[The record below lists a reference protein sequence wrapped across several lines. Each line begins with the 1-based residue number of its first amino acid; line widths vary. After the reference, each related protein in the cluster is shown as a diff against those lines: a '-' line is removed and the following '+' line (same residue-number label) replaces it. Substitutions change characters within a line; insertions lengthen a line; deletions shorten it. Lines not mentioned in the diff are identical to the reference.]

1 MSRAHRPGV
10 AAARSTG
17 ETDAAG
23 AVTPLRSVAVR
34 LWAAPAS
41 LLGLA
46 LAVPWLALGGRM
58 ARRDGV
64 LEITAPLRLLWPVR
78 PGVHRRRAVLFDAIT
93 FGHVVLA
100 RSAAAHDP
108 ASGLAPEWERVLS
121 APFVVNPEYGTRC
134 TTVILLGHDG
144 AAWIGER
151 RFDASGAST
160 GQSEWRLNPREWPAA
175 SA

>member
-1 MSRAHRPGV
+1 MSHAHRPGV
-10 AAARSTG
+10 AAARATG
-17 ETDAAG
+17 ETDGAG

-64 LEITAPLRLLWPVR
+64 LEITAPLQPHRLLWPIR

-100 RSAAAHDP
+100 RSAAAHD
-108 ASGLAPEWERVLS
+108 ALRTHERVHVRQYEAWGAFFLVAYPAES
-121 APFVVNPEYGTRC
+121 
-134 TTVILLGHDG
+134 LLQWARG
-144 AAWIGER
+144 R
-151 RFDASGAST
+151 RAYLDNRFEVEARRLAS
-160 GQSEWRLNPREWPAA
+160 P
-175 SA
+175 